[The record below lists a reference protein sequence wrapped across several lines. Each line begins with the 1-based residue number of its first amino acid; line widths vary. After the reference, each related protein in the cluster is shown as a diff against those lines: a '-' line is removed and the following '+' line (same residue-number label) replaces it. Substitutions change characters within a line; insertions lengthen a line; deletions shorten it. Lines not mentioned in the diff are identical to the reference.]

1 MEHHIGN
8 LNPCKYVNEHVFFF
22 EACVSVGVM
31 VSVTL
36 SPFISEAQMDV
47 AFVM

>member
-1 MEHHIGN
+1 MEMS
-8 LNPCKYVNEHVFFF
+8 FF
-22 EACVSVGVM
+22 EVCMVVCVCLM

-36 SPFISEAQMDV
+36 SPFISEGQMDV